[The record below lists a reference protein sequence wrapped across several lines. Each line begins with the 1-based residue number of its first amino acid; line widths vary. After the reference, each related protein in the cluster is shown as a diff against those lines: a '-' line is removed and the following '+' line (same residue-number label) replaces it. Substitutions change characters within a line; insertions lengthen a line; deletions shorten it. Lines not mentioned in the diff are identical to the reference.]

1 MSFNGSM
8 GEQTMVHPYSG
19 IDKHD
24 MDESQI
30 HRAEKRH
37 QIQNAAYCIILFI

>member
-8 GEQTMVHPYSG
+8 DEQTMVHPYSG

-30 HRAEKRH
+30 HRAEKRN
-37 QIQNAAYCIILFI
+37 QIQNATYRMILFI